1 LGQSENKM
9 KRISFFIREDQ
20 FENIKKLSDLK
31 DISSAELIRDAIDC
45 KLLTEFGRSSKEQ
58 SKEQIMKE
66 TWGLFKERFK
76 KDIKSE
82 EITDAIRA
90 EWEQRVERNKKQ

>member
-1 LGQSENKM
+1 M

-20 FENIKKLSDLK
+20 FESINKLSDLK
-31 DISSAELIRDAIDC
+31 DISSSELIREAIDN
-45 KLLTEFGRSSKEQ
+45 KLITEFGRSSKEQ

-66 TWGLFKERFK
+66 TRGLLRGRFK

>member
-1 LGQSENKM
+1 M

-20 FENIKKLSDLK
+20 FESINKLSDLK
-31 DISSAELIRDAIDC
+31 DISSAELIREAIDC

-58 SKEQIMKE
+58 SKKQIMKE
-66 TWGLFKERFK
+66 TRGLLRERFK

-82 EITDAIRA
+82 ELTGVIRA

>member
-1 LGQSENKM
+1 M

-20 FENIKKLSDLK
+20 FESINKLSDLK
-31 DISSAELIRDAIDC
+31 DISSSELIREAIDN

-66 TWGLFKERFK
+66 TRGLLRGRFK

>member
-1 LGQSENKM
+1 MSKVKKM

-20 FENIKKLSDLK
+20 FVNINKLSGLK
-31 DISSAELIRDAIDC
+31 DISSSEFIREAIDY

-58 SKEQIMKE
+58 SKEQIIKD
-66 TWGLFKERFK
+66 TRGLLKERFK

-82 EITDAIRA
+82 EIVGAIRSG
-90 EWEQRVERNKKQ
+90 WEQRVERNKK

>member
-1 LGQSENKM
+1 M

-20 FENIKKLSDLK
+20 FESINKLSELK
-31 DISSAELIRDAIDC
+31 DISSSELIREAIDC

-66 TWGLFKERFK
+66 TRGLLRGRFK

-82 EITDAIRA
+82 EITGAIRA

>member
-1 LGQSENKM
+1 M

-20 FENIKKLSDLK
+20 FENINKLSALK
-31 DISSAELIRDAIDC
+31 DISSAELIREAIDY

-58 SKEQIMKE
+58 SKEQIIKE
-66 TWGLFKERFK
+66 TRGLLREKFK

-82 EITDAIRA
+82 EITGAIRA
-90 EWEQRVERNKKQ
+90 EWEQRFERNKKQ

>member
-1 LGQSENKM
+1 M

-20 FENIKKLSDLK
+20 FESINKLSDLK
-31 DISSAELIRDAIDC
+31 DISSAELIREAIDC

-58 SKEQIMKE
+58 SKKQIMKE
-66 TWGLFKERFK
+66 TRGLLRERFK

-82 EITDAIRA
+82 ELTGATRA

>member
-1 LGQSENKM
+1 M

-20 FENIKKLSDLK
+20 FESINKLSDLK
-31 DISSAELIRDAIDC
+31 DISSAELIREAIDC
-45 KLLTEFGRSSKEQ
+45 KLLTEFGRSSKEL
-58 SKEQIMKE
+58 SKKQIMKE
-66 TWGLFKERFK
+66 TRGLLRERFK

-82 EITDAIRA
+82 ELTGAIRA